1 MNGSPTPAEAMAESR
16 AALQAD
22 SPPETMASLMV
33 AAAVA
38 LLSAPPMTPAR
49 SHPQIMNA
57 MPNVMKNERFFDGT
71 HSEKHVVT
79 MGMVAPRPVPART
92 RKNAK
97 NSQLF
102 EKYSGRFRMP

>member
-1 MNGSPTPAEAMAESR
+1 
-16 AALQAD
+16 
-22 SPPETMASLMV
+22 
-33 AAAVA
+33 
-38 LLSAPPMTPAR
+38 
-49 SHPQIMNA
+49 MNA

-79 MGMVAPRPVPART
+79 MGMVAPKPVPAST

-102 EKYSGRFRMP
+102 EKYNGRFRMP